1 MQDSKTILLFFLVGV
16 ISFSLYSQDI
26 IKDSIVDTKYREDQ
40 FYAGVTYNLITKTPS
55 GFNFKGVSGG
65 IHFGFLRDMPINEQ
79 RNIAVAIGLGLS
91 FDQYGQNLFIGEDTS
106 ENTIFS
112 ILDDSVDY
120 TSNIFRTASIELP
133 FEIRWRTSTPTV
145 YKFWRVYA
153 GVKPGYVYWYR
164 SQFKQTNNTVSQTK
178 IPEFQ
183 KLSLGA
189 TLAFGYGTFNFY
201 ANYSILPFFKD
212 ATLEDTNETIS
223 FNPLKIGIIFYIL

>member
-91 FDQYGQNLFIGEDTS
+91 FYQYGQNLFIGEDTTKK
-106 ENTIFS
+106 TIFS
-112 ILDDSVDY
+112 ILDDSVD
-120 TSNIFRTASIELP
+120 
-133 FEIRWRTSTPTV
+133 
-145 YKFWRVYA
+145 
-153 GVKPGYVYWYR
+153 
-164 SQFKQTNNTVSQTK
+164 
-178 IPEFQ
+178 
-183 KLSLGA
+183 
-189 TLAFGYGTFNFY
+189 
-201 ANYSILPFFKD
+201 
-212 ATLEDTNETIS
+212 
-223 FNPLKIGIIFYIL
+223 